1 MIGILAFGSLITDP
15 GWEIE
20 EFTAEVIPGVE
31 TPFPVEYARRST
43 SRAGAPTLVPVPPE
57 YGCPVQAQI
66 IMLKKDIPLQLAR
79 DMLYR
84 RELNRPGDLNKPYP
98 TRLCQKP
105 NRVVIVELSEFA
117 GLERVLYTRLG
128 VNFPEIV
135 DPTFDGH
142 EKPELLSVAARDS
155 LTEKTF
161 FTGRD
166 GIQYLAAAIQ
176 NGINTPLTDIYR
188 FAIMQ
193 LAVASTACTK
203 RGSNLPVKRGL
214 FHD

>member
-1 MIGILAFGSLITDP
+1 MLVWKGSY
-15 GWEIE
+15 
-20 EFTAEVIPGVE
+20 
-31 TPFPVEYARRST
+31 TPVW
-43 SRAGAPTLVPVPPE
+43 
-57 YGCPVQAQI
+57 
-66 IMLKKDIPLQLAR
+66 
-79 DMLYR
+79 
-84 RELNRPGDLNKPYP
+84 
-98 TRLCQKP
+98 
-105 NRVVIVELSEFA
+105 
-117 GLERVLYTRLG
+117 GL
-128 VNFPEIV
+128 NFPEIV

-193 LAVASTACTK
+193 LAGGVNSLHEARLKLACQK
-203 RGSNLPVKRGL
+203 GIIP
-214 FHD
+214 